1 MKISVYVIAFNEEE
15 KIRDC
20 LNTVLWADEIIL
32 VDSFSTDNT
41 QKIAKSMGAKVV
53 NVEFK
58 GFGKL
63 RNEAISHCNGDW
75 ILSIDSDER
84 CTQEVFNEI
93 NSIISNPKY
102 DIYKIPRRNYFMGKW
117 IKYSGWYPNYRQP
130 QLFKKDSL
138 YYDEKPVH
146 EGFISKSK
154 KPIGILKNSIW
165 QVPFKNIDELIHK
178 SNKYSSLGVS
188 KLEQRKIKSSI
199 SLALLHGF
207 WAFFK
212 HYIFKLGILDGGAG
226 FIIALGNFEGTFY
239 RYLKLYEKQSKWKT
253 PESSP
258 IKKK

>member
-146 EGFISKSK
+146 EGFISRSK

-226 FIIALGNFEGTFY
+226 FIIAFGNFEGTFY

>member
-41 QKIAKSMGAKVV
+41 QKIAESMGAKVV
-53 NVEFK
+53 NVEFN
-58 GFGKL
+58 GFGRL

-102 DIYKIPRRNYFMGKW
+102 DIYRIPRRNYFMGKW

-146 EGFISKSK
+146 EGFISRSK

-226 FIIALGNFEGTFY
+226 FIIAFGNFEGTFY

-253 PESSP
+253 PESFP

>member
-41 QKIAKSMGAKVV
+41 QKIAESMGAKVV
-53 NVEFK
+53 NVEFN
-58 GFGKL
+58 GFGRL

-102 DIYKIPRRNYFMGKW
+102 DIYRIPRRNYFMGKW

-146 EGFISKSK
+146 EGFISRSK

-226 FIIALGNFEGTFY
+226 FIIAFGNFEGTFY

>member
-188 KLEQRKIKSSI
+188 KLEQKKIKSSI
-199 SLALLHGF
+199 SLAFLHGL

-253 PESSP
+253 PESFP